1 MMIIVTPTGTTSSTR
16 MSTGALTK
24 GRLRGGLPRH
34 CVQPVEITAAR
45 CGTVLVLSLITNSVA
60 AAVPPDNSSTAQVM
74 TPAAQ
79 ATSGVPRLVS
89 FGFEPRLPLTFPP
102 LTDSLN
108 VRLVQSNWSRF
119 LIPKHLE
126 SHRSWVYTTTGLC
139 HTRWRLI
146 LNSDKSVTPRA
157 RQRN

>member
-1 MMIIVTPTGTTSSTR
+1 MIIVHPHRHHQQHPHEHRRPDERPPARRPPEALRAAGR
-16 MSTGALTK
+16 DNGGALWDSP
-24 GRLRGGLPRH
+24 G
-34 CVQPVEITAAR
+34 
-45 CGTVLVLSLITNSVA
+45 
-60 AAVPPDNSSTAQVM
+60 
-74 TPAAQ
+74 
-79 ATSGVPRLVS
+79 LVS
-89 FGFEPRLPLTFPP
+89 DYELSGGRGSAGQQLHRSGNDTCGAGNFWRPAPGELWVRTRLPLTFPP